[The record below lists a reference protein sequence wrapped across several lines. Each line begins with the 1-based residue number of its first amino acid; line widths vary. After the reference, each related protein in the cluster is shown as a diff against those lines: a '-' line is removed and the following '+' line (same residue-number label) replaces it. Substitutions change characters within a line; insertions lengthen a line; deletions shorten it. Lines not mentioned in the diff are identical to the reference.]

1 MEEPGMAI
9 DIDQLGI
16 KVRRLRDHYHQ
27 RDARWADLLSIRQGN
42 IQQVF
47 PELFSS
53 DFPKPMVANFIDVA
67 ARDIAEVIAPLPAF
81 NCDTTDAI
89 SDRARK
95 RADKRTMIAAGYR
108 DTCNLQT
115 QMYTGADRYVTFG
128 MLAFIIEPDF
138 ENKRPMIRIDNPVGA
153 YPEFDRFNKLR
164 SYTRRYQKTVREL
177 CNEFP
182 EFESTIRGP
191 YEQSNSER
199 MLEVFRYVDKD
210 ETILFVPE
218 RKNLVLDRAKNFID
232 EIPVVIAVRPGIDSD
247 EHQRGQFDDI
257 MWVQV
262 ARARFATLQLEAATK
277 SVQAP
282 FALPNDVNVLEIGPD
297 ATIRSA
303 NPEKIRRV
311 GLDVSP
317 SIFQESATLDQEL
330 RVGSRYPQGRLG
342 VQSGSI
348 VTGRGVEA
356 LMGGF
361 DTQVKTAQA
370 VFAETFRHVMRICFL
385 TDEKLFGTETK
396 EVRGVNA
403 GAPYEITYNPTKDIA
418 GDYWCDVTYG
428 LMAGLDPNRALVFG
442 LQARGDKLISRDFL
456 RRQMPW
462 EMNVTMEEEK
472 VEVEELRDALIQAV
486 SGYAQSLPALIAQ
499 GQDPSKILTAMAAI
513 IHGRQEGKEVE
524 EVIATAFAPQPQ
536 PESPAGA
543 APEEAQGAPGEAP
556 SGVPGQPGQGGGQL
570 PPGLSAS
577 GRMQGVAP
585 GQEGMAPGGRPSLQ
599 TLLAGIS
606 SSGNAQMSA
615 GVIRRQPV

>member
-1 MEEPGMAI
+1 MAM
-9 DIDQLGI
+9 DIDDLGV
-16 KVRRLRDHYHQ
+16 KVRKLRDHYHL

-53 DFPKPMVANFIDVA
+53 DFPKPMVANFIDIA
-67 ARDIAEVIAPLPAF
+67 ARDVAEVIAPLPAF

-95 RADKRTMIAAGYR
+95 RADKRTQIAAGYR
-108 DTCNLQT
+108 DSCNLQT
-115 QMYTGADRYVTFG
+115 QMYTGADRYLTYG
-128 MLAFIIEPDF
+128 MLAFVVEPDF
-138 ENKRPMIRIDNPVGA
+138 ENNRPMIRLDNPIGS
-153 YPEFDRFNKLR
+153 YPEWDRFGKLI

-177 CNEFP
+177 CNDFP
-182 EFESTIRGP
+182 EYEPQIRGQ
-191 YEQSNSER
+191 YENRQSER
-199 MLEVFRYVDKD
+199 MLEVFRFQDK
-210 ETILFVPE
+210 EEVVLFIPE
-218 RKNLVLDRAKNFID
+218 RQNLVLDRSKNFIG
-232 EIPVVIAVRPGIDSD
+232 EIPVVIAVRPGLDSD

-262 ARARFATLQLEAATK
+262 ARSRFATLQLEAAQK

-311 GLDVSP
+311 GLDIP
-317 SIFQESATLDQEL
+317 NGIFQESALLDQEL

-342 VQSGSI
+342 QQSGSI

-370 VFAETFRHVMRICFL
+370 VFAETFRHVMRICF
-385 TDEKLFGTETK
+385 TMDEKVFGDVEK

-403 GAPYEITYNPTKDIA
+403 GAPYELNYTPKKDIA

-428 LMAGLDPNRALVFG
+428 MMAGLDPNRALVFG
-442 LQARGDKLISRDFL
+442 LQARGDSLISRDFL

-462 EMNVTMEEEK
+462 EMNVTQEEERI
-472 VEVEELRDALIQAV
+472 EVEKMRDALLAAV
-486 SGYAQSLPALIAQ
+486 GAYANAIPALASQ
-499 GQDPSKILTAMAAI
+499 GQDPSKIINSIAI
-513 IHGRQEGKEVE
+513 AIKGRMDGQPIED
-524 EVIATAFAPQPQ
+524 VIAQAFT
-536 PESPAGA
+536 PEVSPEVAAAG
-543 APEEAQGAPGEAP
+543 EAQGAPGQVP
-556 SGVPGQPGQGGGQL
+556 SGEPTGAPQGGAPMPTQGGGSALQNL
-570 PPGLSAS
+570 LAGLSSSGRPALSAS
-577 GRMQGVAP
+577 V
-585 GQEGMAPGGRPSLQ
+585 S
-599 TLLAGIS
+599 
-606 SSGNAQMSA
+606 
-615 GVIRRQPV
+615 RRSPA

>member
-1 MEEPGMAI
+1 MAL
-9 DIDQLGI
+9 DIDELGV
-16 KVRRLRDHYHQ
+16 KVRKLRDHYHL

-53 DFPKPMVANFIDVA
+53 DYPKPMVANFIDIA
-67 ARDIAEVIAPLPAF
+67 ARDVAEVIAPLPAF
-81 NCDTTDAI
+81 NCDSTDAI
-89 SDRARK
+89 SDRAKK

-108 DTCNLQT
+108 DSCNLQT
-115 QMYTGADRYVTFG
+115 QMYTGADRYLTYG

-138 ENKRPMIRIDNPVGA
+138 ENNRPMIRLDNPIGA
-153 YPEFDRFNKLR
+153 YPEWDRFGKLT

-177 CNEFP
+177 CNDFP
-182 EFESTIRGP
+182 EHESVIRGP
-191 YEQSNSER
+191 YEARNSER
-199 MLEVFRYVDKD
+199 LLEVFRYVDKN
-210 ETILFVPE
+210 ETILFIPE
-218 RKNLVLDRAKNFID
+218 RSNLLLDRAKNFID

-262 ARARFATLQLEAATK
+262 ARSRFATLQLEAAQK

-282 FALPNDVNVLEIGPD
+282 FALPSDVNVLEIGPD

-311 GLDVSP
+311 GLDIP
-317 SIFQESATLDQEL
+317 NGIFQESATLDQEL
-330 RVGSRYPQGRLG
+330 RVGARYPQGRLG
-342 VQSGSI
+342 QQSGSI

-370 VFAETFRHVMRICFL
+370 VFAESFRHVMRICFL
-385 TDEKLFGTETK
+385 MDETLFGDIEK

-403 GAPYEITYNPTKDIA
+403 GAPYEITYTPKKDIQ

-428 LMAGLDPNRALVFG
+428 MMAGLDPNRALIFG

-462 EMNVTMEEEK
+462 EMNVSMEEEA
-472 VEVEELRDALIQAV
+472 VEIENLRDSLLAAVASMAQAIP
-486 SGYAQSLPALIAQ
+486 SLAAQ
-499 GQDPSKILTAMAAI
+499 GQDPSKIINAI
-513 IHGRQEGKEVE
+513 ALAIKGRQKGDNIEDVVAE
-524 EVIATAFAPQPQ
+524 AFAQQ
-536 PESPAGA
+536 VSPAVAAAGEAQAPGQAPAGEPTAPQGA
-543 APEEAQGAPGEAP
+543 APQGAP
-556 SGVPGQPGQGGGQL
+556 QGG
-570 PPGLSAS
+570 SA
-577 GRMQGVAP
+577 
-585 GQEGMAPGGRPSLQ
+585 LQ
-599 TLLAGIS
+599 NLLAGIS
-606 SSGNAQMSA
+606 SSGAPQLAAS
-615 GVIRRQPV
+615 VSRRSPA

>member
-1 MEEPGMAI
+1 MEEPGMAL
-9 DIDQLGI
+9 DIDDLG
-16 KVRRLRDHYHQ
+16 VRVRKLRDHYHL

-53 DFPKPMVANFIDVA
+53 DFPKPMVANFIDIA
-67 ARDIAEVIAPLPAF
+67 ARDVAEVIAPLPAF

-89 SDRARK
+89 SDRARR

-115 QMYTGADRYVTFG
+115 QMYTGADRYLTFG

-138 ENKRPMIRIDNPVGA
+138 ENNRPMIRMDNPIGS
-153 YPEFDRFNKLR
+153 YPEWDRFGKLL

-182 EFESTIRGP
+182 EHESVLRGQ
-191 YEQSNSER
+191 YENRNSER
-199 MLEVFRYVDKD
+199 MLELFRYQDKD
-210 ETILFVPE
+210 EVILFVPE
-218 RKNLVLDRAKNFID
+218 RKNLVLDRSKNFIG
-232 EIPVVIAVRPGIDSD
+232 EIPVVIAVRPGLDSD

-262 ARARFATLQLEAATK
+262 ARSRFATLQLEAAQK

-282 FALPNDVNVLEIGPD
+282 FALPADVNVLEIGPD

-311 GLDVSP
+311 ELNIPNG
-317 SIFQESATLDQEL
+317 IFQESALLDQEL

-342 VQSGSI
+342 QQSGSI

-370 VFAETFRHVMRICFL
+370 VFAEAFRHVMRMAFMM
-385 TDEKLFGTETK
+385 DEKLFGDVEK

-403 GAPYEITYNPTKDIA
+403 GAPYEITYTPNKDIQ
-418 GDYWCDVTYG
+418 GDYWCDVSYG
-428 LMAGLDPNRALVFG
+428 MMAGLDPNRALIFG

-462 EMNVTMEEEK
+462 EMNVTMEEER
-472 VEVEELRDALIQAV
+472 VEVEALRDALV
-486 SGYAQSLPALIAQ
+486 SAIGSYAQAIPQLASQ
-499 GQDPSKILTAMAAI
+499 GQDPSKIINSIADAIKGRMAGDNI
-513 IHGRQEGKEVE
+513 ED
-524 EVIATAFAPQPQ
+524 VISAAFAPQVS
-536 PESPAGA
+536 PEVAAAG
-543 APEEAQGAPGEAP
+543 EAQGAPGQAP
-556 SGVPGQPGQGGGQL
+556 TGEPTGAPQGGAPMPAGQ
-570 PPGLSAS
+570 S
-577 GRMQGVAP
+577 QGTA
-585 GQEGMAPGGRPSLQ
+585 LQ
-599 TLLAGIS
+599 SLLAGLS
-606 SSGNAQMSA
+606 SSGRPQLAAS
-615 GVIRRQPV
+615 VSRRQPI